1 MCLAFQTAISL
12 AEVDAEEDGEELV
25 TVRKE
30 HFEKVVHLSAHFQR
44 YLVTMHKGM
53 SESEMAKRRGLRND
67 AFDDMPKKGKTK
79 QQLFRNKF
87 IESEEEEDEE
97 GEEEDEEEDKN
108 PRRKGDRNY
117 KPATVRSKDVE
128 ENSEEDLRKKS
139 MKGKKA
145 VRYAADEE
153 SEEEPPRK
161 PTKNKKSVRS
171 QDEESAEELPR
182 KPTKNKKIAPPEDQ
196 ESDEKPT
203 AKPTK
208 SKNPVESEDEE
219 DKRPKAKKL
228 PKKPTRAASDDDSEE
243 GA

>member
-79 QQLFRNKF
+79 QQLFRNRF
-87 IESEEEEDEE
+87 VESEEEEEDEE

-108 PRRKGDRNY
+108 PRREGDRNY

-139 MKGKKA
+139 KKGKKA

-153 SEEEPPRK
+153 EPPRK
-161 PTKNKKSVRS
+161 PTKGKKSAR
-171 QDEESAEELPR
+171 
-182 KPTKNKKIAPPEDQ
+182 PEDE

-203 AKPTK
+203 AKPSK
-208 SKNPVESEDEE
+208 SKNPVDSEDEE
-219 DKRPKAKKL
+219 DKRPKAKKP
-228 PKKPTRAASDDDSEE
+228 PKKPTRATSDDDSEE
-243 GA
+243 GV

>member
-12 AEVDAEEDGEELV
+12 AEVDAEEDGDELV

-79 QQLFRNKF
+79 QQLFRNRF
-87 IESEEEEDEE
+87 VESEEEEEDEE

-108 PRRKGDRNY
+108 PRREGDRNY

-139 MKGKKA
+139 KKGKKA

-161 PTKNKKSVRS
+161 PTKGKKSTR
-171 QDEESAEELPR
+171 
-182 KPTKNKKIAPPEDQ
+182 PEDE

-203 AKPTK
+203 AKPSK
-208 SKNPVESEDEE
+208 SKNPVDSEDEE
-219 DKRPKAKKL
+219 DKRPKAKKP

>member
-79 QQLFRNKF
+79 QQLFRNRF
-87 IESEEEEDEE
+87 VESEEEEEDEE

-117 KPATVRSKDVE
+117 KPATVRSKDVG

-161 PTKNKKSVRS
+161 PTKGKKSTR
-171 QDEESAEELPR
+171 
-182 KPTKNKKIAPPEDQ
+182 PEDE

-208 SKNPVESEDEE
+208 SKNPVDSEDEE
-219 DKRPKAKKL
+219 DQRPKAKKL

>member
-79 QQLFRNKF
+79 QQLFRNRF
-87 IESEEEEDEE
+87 VESEEEEEDEE

-108 PRRKGDRNY
+108 PRREGDRNY

-139 MKGKKA
+139 KKGKKA

-153 SEEEPPRK
+153 EPPRK
-161 PTKNKKSVRS
+161 PTKGKKSAR
-171 QDEESAEELPR
+171 
-182 KPTKNKKIAPPEDQ
+182 PEDE

-203 AKPTK
+203 AKPSK
-208 SKNPVESEDEE
+208 SKNPVDSEDEE
-219 DKRPKAKKL
+219 DKRPKAKKP

-243 GA
+243 GV

>member
-79 QQLFRNKF
+79 QQLFQNRF
-87 IESEEEEDEE
+87 VESEEEEEDEE

-139 MKGKKA
+139 MKGRKA

-161 PTKNKKSVRS
+161 PTKGKKSTR
-171 QDEESAEELPR
+171 
-182 KPTKNKKIAPPEDQ
+182 PEDE

-208 SKNPVESEDEE
+208 SKTPVESEDEE

-243 GA
+243 GV

>member
-79 QQLFRNKF
+79 QQLFRNRF
-87 IESEEEEDEE
+87 VESEEEEEDEE

-139 MKGKKA
+139 MKGRKA

-161 PTKNKKSVRS
+161 PTKGKKSAR
-171 QDEESAEELPR
+171 
-182 KPTKNKKIAPPEDQ
+182 PEDE

-203 AKPTK
+203 VKPTK
-208 SKNPVESEDEE
+208 SKNPVDSEDEE
-219 DKRPKAKKL
+219 DKRPKAKKP

>member
-1 MCLAFQTAISL
+1 MISL

-30 HFEKVVHLSAHFQR
+30 HLEKVVHLSAHFQR

-53 SESEMAKRRGLRND
+53 SDSEMAKRRGLRND
-67 AFDDMPKKGKTK
+67 AFDEMPKKGKTK
-79 QQLFRNKF
+79 QQLFRNRF
-87 IESEEEEDEE
+87 VQSEEEEDDDK
-97 GEEEDEEEDKN
+97 GEDKGEDEDKN
-108 PRRKGDRNY
+108 PRRKGDRSY
-117 KPATVRSKDVE
+117 RPGTVRSKDVE

-171 QDEESAEELPR
+171 QDEESAEQLPR
-182 KPTKNKKIAPPEDQ
+182 KPTKNKKIARPKDE
-196 ESDEKPT
+196 ESDDKTT

-208 SKNPVESEDEE
+208 NKNPVEPEDERAE
-219 DKRPKAKKL
+219 RPKTKKL
-228 PKKPTRAASDDDSEE
+228 PKKPTRASSDDDSEE
-243 GA
+243 ET

>member
-1 MCLAFQTAISL
+1 LCLAFQTAISL

-79 QQLFRNKF
+79 QQLFRNRF
-87 IESEEEEDEE
+87 VESEEEEEDEE

-108 PRRKGDRNY
+108 PRREGDRNY

-139 MKGKKA
+139 KKGKKA

-153 SEEEPPRK
+153 EPPRK
-161 PTKNKKSVRS
+161 PTKGKKSAR
-171 QDEESAEELPR
+171 
-182 KPTKNKKIAPPEDQ
+182 PEDE

-203 AKPTK
+203 AKPSK
-208 SKNPVESEDEE
+208 SKNPVDSEDEE
-219 DKRPKAKKL
+219 DKRPKAKKP

-243 GA
+243 GV

>member
-1 MCLAFQTAISL
+1 LCLAFQTAISL

-79 QQLFRNKF
+79 QQLFRNRF
-87 IESEEEEDEE
+87 VESEEEEEDEE

-117 KPATVRSKDVE
+117 KPATVRSKDVG

-161 PTKNKKSVRS
+161 PTKGKKSTR
-171 QDEESAEELPR
+171 
-182 KPTKNKKIAPPEDQ
+182 PEDE

-208 SKNPVESEDEE
+208 SKNPVDSEDEE
-219 DKRPKAKKL
+219 DQRPKAKKL

>member
-1 MCLAFQTAISL
+1 LCLAFQTAISL

-79 QQLFRNKF
+79 QQLFRNRF
-87 IESEEEEDEE
+87 VESEEEEEDEE

-139 MKGKKA
+139 MKGRKA

-161 PTKNKKSVRS
+161 PTKGKKSAR
-171 QDEESAEELPR
+171 
-182 KPTKNKKIAPPEDQ
+182 PEDE

-203 AKPTK
+203 VKPTK
-208 SKNPVESEDEE
+208 SKNPVDSEDEE
-219 DKRPKAKKL
+219 DKRPKAKKP